1 MKSNILNKHMWK
13 FTDWFLVAIIFI
25 IVAFGILSIINA
37 TASPFTGDE
46 TGIDGIISNLN
57 LGYAE
62 RQLMFFGVGLAAMFL
77 CMLADYHVVANIVE
91 YIYWACVLL
100 LVAVLIFGKEV
111 NGTAGWFR
119 IGDYGIQPSEF
130 AKLGVILALAKS
142 ISAKTEGHE
151 EGITKFKDIL
161 PALWHF
167 AIPFVLI
174 LAQPDFGTAIVYA
187 FIFFVM
193 LFMAKTHWKI
203 MLLIIVIAIAIIP
216 IAFQFMQDYQ
226 QTRLMSFFFP
236 EEYQSAETADARLQ
250 VDQAK
255 MAIGSG
261 GLWGK
266 GLFAPGALSN
276 LDYVPEKHNDFIF
289 AVTVEAFGF
298 VGGAI
303 LIVLYFILILRTF
316 MLAMRARDDFGA
328 YIIVGVAAMTVFHVV
343 ENIGMNLDVLPV
355 TGIPLPFFSYGGSSL
370 LTNMIAYGMVLSVD
384 MRRTRWP
391 IG

>member
-1 MKSNILNKHMWK
+1 MWK

-25 IVAFGILSIINA
+25 IVVFGLISIVNA

-46 TGIDGIISNLN
+46 TGFDDILSNLN
-57 LGYAE
+57 LGHAQ

-91 YIYWACVLL
+91 YIYWVCVLL
-100 LVAVLIFGKEV
+100 LVAVLIFGKEI

-119 IGDYGIQPSEF
+119 VGDYGIQPGEF
-130 AKLGVILALAKS
+130 AKLGVILALAKA
-142 ISAKTEGHE
+142 ISGKTEGHG

-216 IAFQFMQDYQ
+216 VAFQFMQEYQ

-236 EEYQSAETADARLQ
+236 EEYQSADTADARLQ

-261 GLWGK
+261 GFWGK
-266 GLFAPGALSN
+266 GLFAPGTLSN
-276 LDYVPEKHNDFIF
+276 LGYVPEKHNDFIF

-298 VGGAI
+298 VGGAM
-303 LIVLYFILILRTF
+303 LLALYFILILRTF

-370 LTNMIAYGMVLSVD
+370 LTNMIACGMALSVD